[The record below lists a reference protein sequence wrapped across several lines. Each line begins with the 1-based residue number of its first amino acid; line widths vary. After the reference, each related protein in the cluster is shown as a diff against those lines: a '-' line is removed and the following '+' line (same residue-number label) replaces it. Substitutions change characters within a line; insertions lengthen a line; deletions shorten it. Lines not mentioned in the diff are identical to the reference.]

1 MKEETIQE
9 VSKIL
14 DEWNP
19 LGARASTIEDLNGYR
34 TEAIDILST
43 YGMFP
48 GMTVYKAVKGVI
60 EQAFDITVDER
71 GLNDAVAKIS
81 KIIEK

>member
-19 LGARASTIEDLNGYR
+19 LGEHASTIEDLNGYR
-34 TEAIDILST
+34 TEAIDL
-43 YGMFP
+43 
-48 GMTVYKAVKGVI
+48 
-60 EQAFDITVDER
+60 TVDEKH
-71 GLNDAVAKIS
+71 LNDAVAKIS